1 MKVSIADLYKNFS
14 NDIKQL
20 NPELFGDLGIATA
33 PRGTTGHGAALR
45 ELNDA
50 LKADKSDR
58 GNKYGARKTVIDGQ
72 TFDSKAEAN
81 RYIVLKAQADEGSI
95 TGLICQCKI
104 ILLEGFTYQGQ
115 KVQPIT
121 YRADFAYVKDG
132 ITYVEDVKSVA
143 TAKTEA
149 FRIRW
154 RLLQWMYREREDVKC
169 IVTGGDS

>member
-1 MKVSIADLYKNFS
+1 MRITMADLHKNFS
-14 NDIKQL
+14 ADIKQL
-20 NPELFGDLGIATA
+20 NPELFGELGIKVK
-33 PRGTTGHGAALR
+33 PREAIDHGAVLK

-58 GNKYGARKTVIDGQ
+58 GNKYGARKTVIDGR
-72 TFDSKAEAN
+72 TFDSKAEAA
-81 RYIVLKAQADEGSI
+81 RYLVLRAEQDLGVI

-104 ILLEGFTYQGQ
+104 ILLEGFTYQSA

-121 YRADFAYVKDG
+121 YRADFVYVKDG

-169 IVTGGDS
+169 IVTGGD